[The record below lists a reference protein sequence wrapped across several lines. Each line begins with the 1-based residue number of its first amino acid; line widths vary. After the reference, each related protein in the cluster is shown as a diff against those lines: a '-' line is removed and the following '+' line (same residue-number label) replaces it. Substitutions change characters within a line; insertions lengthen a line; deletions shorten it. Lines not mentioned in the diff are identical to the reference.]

1 MEFGEAQLPSR
12 FQYDQCEG
20 FQSFCHILAVYWNEG
35 IDKVHEMKTPKAI
48 RLDRPPTIIDV
59 AKEAKVGVMS
69 VSRVIN
75 NHPSVKSS
83 TRAKVMKAIAKTGFS
98 PNDAARMLKGRM
110 GRTIGL
116 VVPDLSDFFSSCFH
130 AVQEVAIR
138 HDYQTLVVAT
148 GRSVAVEDR
157 QLESIQ
163 THRVAGLLIVTSG
176 SDGRRLKM
184 LQDSGVPVVALDR
197 PVAGL
202 HADAVLVE
210 NREGAEQG
218 VRHLIEHGHKRIACV
233 GFDSGSYTVRERIEG
248 YKLAMRGA
256 GLQPILFCDVNT
268 LEAMQ
273 ALVLRWSAAKDRPT
287 AVFSLKRI
295 SSVLLIQALHFHK
308 LRVPEDIAVVGFD
321 DFELAEVLGSPLTVV
336 HQSPTEIARAAAEL
350 LFKKIA
356 DVREGR
362 FAEKQTS
369 KMLFTTDL
377 IIRRSCGCSGK
388 E

>member
-1 MEFGEAQLPSR
+1 
-12 FQYDQCEG
+12 
-20 FQSFCHILAVYWNEG
+20 
-35 IDKVHEMKTPKAI
+35 MKSPRA
-48 RLDRPPTIIDV
+48 RRRGSPPTIIDV

-69 VSRVIN
+69 VSRVLN
-75 NHPSVKSS
+75 NHPSVKHS
-83 TRAKVMKAIAKTGFS
+83 TRSRVLRAIAKIGYS
-98 PNDAARMLKGRM
+98 PNDAARMLKGRR

-148 GRSVAVEDR
+148 GRSVAVEEQ

-163 THRVAGLLIVTSG
+163 NRVAGLLIVSSG

-184 LQDSGVPVVALDR
+184 IQENGIPVVALDR
-197 PVAGL
+197 PVAGMR
-202 HADAVLVE
+202 ADAVLVE

-218 VRHLIEHGHKRIACV
+218 VRNLIEHGHKKVACV

-248 YKLAMRGA
+248 YNLAMRNA
-256 GLQPILFCDVNT
+256 GLAPLLFSQVNS

-273 ALVLRWSAAKDRPT
+273 ALAQRWSAAKDRPT

-295 SSVLLIQALHFHK
+295 SSVYLIQALHLHQ
-308 LRVPEDIAVVGFD
+308 LRVADDIAVVGFD
-321 DFELAEVLGSPLTVV
+321 DFELAEVLGTPLTVV
-336 HQSPTEIARAAAEL
+336 RQTPTGMARAAAEL

-356 DVREGR
+356 NLQEGAV
-362 FAEKQTS
+362 AETQTA
-369 KMLFTTDL
+369 KMLFPTEL
-377 IIRRSCGCSGK
+377 IIRRSCGCPAK

>member
-1 MEFGEAQLPSR
+1 MTSPRAKRRG
-12 FQYDQCEG
+12 
-20 FQSFCHILAVYWNEG
+20 
-35 IDKVHEMKTPKAI
+35 
-48 RLDRPPTIIDV
+48 RPPTIIDV

-75 NHPSVKSS
+75 NHPSVKLS
-83 TRAKVMKAIAKTGFS
+83 TRTKVMKAIAKIS
-98 PNDAARMLKGRM
+98 YAPNDAARMLKGRR

-130 AVQEVAIR
+130 AVQEVAMR

-148 GRSVAVEDR
+148 GRSVAVEDQ

-163 THRVAGLLIVTSG
+163 NHRVAGLLIVTSG

-184 LQDSGVPVVALDR
+184 IQESGIPVVALDR

-202 HADAVLVE
+202 QADAVLVE

-218 VRHLIEHGHKRIACV
+218 VRHLIEHGHKKIACV
-233 GFDSGSYTVRERIEG
+233 GFDSGSYTVGERIEG
-248 YKLAMRGA
+248 YKLAMRSA
-256 GLQPILFCDVNT
+256 GLQPILFSQVNT

-287 AVFSLKRI
+287 AAFSMKRI
-295 SSVLLIQALHFHK
+295 SSVYLIQALHLHQ

-321 DFELAEVLGSPLTVV
+321 DFELAEVLGTPLTVV
-336 HQSPTEIARAAAEL
+336 RQTPTGMARAAAEL

-356 DVREGR
+356 NLQEGTG
-362 FAEKQTS
+362 AEAQRA
-369 KMLFTTDL
+369 KMLFPTDL
-377 IIRRSCGCSGK
+377 IIRRSCGCLAR

>member
-1 MEFGEAQLPSR
+1 MTTLRARRRG
-12 FQYDQCEG
+12 
-20 FQSFCHILAVYWNEG
+20 
-35 IDKVHEMKTPKAI
+35 
-48 RLDRPPTIIDV
+48 RPPTIIDV
-59 AKEAKVGVMS
+59 AREAKVGVMS

-75 NHPSVKSS
+75 NHPSVKHS
-83 TRAKVMKAIAKTGFS
+83 TRAKVMKAIAKIGYS
-98 PNDAARMLKGRM
+98 PNDAARMLKGRR

-148 GRSVAVEDR
+148 GRSVAVEEQ

-163 THRVAGLLIVTSG
+163 NRVAGLLIVSSG

-184 LQDSGVPVVALDR
+184 IQESGVPVVALDR
-197 PVAGL
+197 PVAGVQ
-202 HADAVLVE
+202 ADAVLVE

-218 VRHLIEHGHKRIACV
+218 VRHLIEHGHKKIACV

-248 YKLAMRGA
+248 YKLAMRNA
-256 GLQPILFCDVNT
+256 GLEPILFTQVNS
-268 LEAMQ
+268 LEVMQ
-273 ALVLRWSAAKDRPT
+273 ALAQRWSAAKDRPT

-295 SSVLLIQALHFHK
+295 SSVYLIQALHLHK
-308 LRVPEDIAVVGFD
+308 LRVPGEVAVVGFD
-321 DFELAEVLGSPLTVV
+321 DFELAEVLGTPLTVV
-336 HQSPTEIARAAAEL
+336 RQTPTGMARAAAEL

-356 DVREGR
+356 NLQEDAVSET
-362 FAEKQTS
+362 QTA
-369 KMLFTTDL
+369 KILFPTDL
-377 IIRRSCGCSGK
+377 IVRRSCGCPAK

>member
-1 MEFGEAQLPSR
+1 
-12 FQYDQCEG
+12 
-20 FQSFCHILAVYWNEG
+20 
-35 IDKVHEMKTPKAI
+35 MKRPKA
-48 RLDRPPTIIDV
+48 RRRGRPPTIIDV
-59 AKEAKVGVMS
+59 AREAKVGVMS

-75 NHPSVKSS
+75 NHPSVKLS
-83 TRAKVMKAIAKTGFS
+83 TRSRVMKAIARIGYS
-98 PNDAARMLKGRM
+98 PNDAARMLKGRR

-148 GRSVAVEDR
+148 GRSVTVEDQ

-163 THRVAGLLIVTSG
+163 NRVAGLLIVTSG
-176 SDGRRLKM
+176 SDGSRLKM
-184 LQDSGVPVVALDR
+184 IQESGIPVVALDR

-202 HADAVLVE
+202 QADAVLVE

-218 VRHLIEHGHKRIACV
+218 VRHLIEHGHKKIACV

-248 YKLAMRGA
+248 YNMAMRSA
-256 GLQPILFCDVNT
+256 GLQPVLLTNVNT

-273 ALVLRWSAAKDRPT
+273 TLVSRWSAAKDRPT
-287 AVFSLKRI
+287 AAFSLKRI
-295 SSVLLIQALHFHK
+295 SSVYLIQALHLHK
-308 LRVPEDIAVVGFD
+308 LRVPADIALVGFD
-321 DFELAEVLGSPLTVV
+321 DFELAEVLGTPLTVV
-336 HQSPTEIARAAAEL
+336 RQTPTGIARAAAEL

-356 DVREGR
+356 NLQEEAVAEG
-362 FAEKQTS
+362 QTA
-369 KMLFTTDL
+369 KMLFPTEL
-377 IIRRSCGCSGK
+377 ILRRSCGCPAR

>member
-1 MEFGEAQLPSR
+1 
-12 FQYDQCEG
+12 
-20 FQSFCHILAVYWNEG
+20 
-35 IDKVHEMKTPKAI
+35 
-48 RLDRPPTIIDV
+48 V
-59 AKEAKVGVMS
+59 AREAKVGVMS

-75 NHPSVKSS
+75 NHPSVKHS
-83 TRAKVMKAIAKTGFS
+83 TRAKVMKAIARIGYS
-98 PNDAARMLKGRM
+98 PNDAARMLKGRR

-138 HDYQTLVVAT
+138 HDYQTVVVAT
-148 GRSVAVEDR
+148 GRSVTVEEQ

-163 THRVAGLLIVTSG
+163 NRVAGLLIVSSG
-176 SDGRRLKM
+176 SDGMRLKM
-184 LQDSGVPVVALDR
+184 IQESGVPVVALDR

-202 HADAVLVE
+202 QADAVLVE

-218 VRHLIEHGHKRIACV
+218 VRHLIEHGHKKIACV

-248 YKLAMRGA
+248 YKLAMRNA
-256 GLQPILFCDVNT
+256 RIEPILFTQVNS

-273 ALVLRWSAAKDRPT
+273 ALAQRWSGAKDRPT
-287 AVFSLKRI
+287 AAFSLKRI
-295 SSVLLIQALHFHK
+295 SSVYLIQALHLHK

-321 DFELAEVLGSPLTVV
+321 DFELAEVLGTPLTVV
-336 HQSPTEIARAAAEL
+336 RQTPTGMARAAAEL

-356 DVREGR
+356 NLQEGI
-362 FAEKQTS
+362 AETQTA
-369 KMLFTTDL
+369 KMLFPTDL
-377 IIRRSCGCSGK
+377 IIRRSCGCPAR

>member
-1 MEFGEAQLPSR
+1 MT
-12 FQYDQCEG
+12 
-20 FQSFCHILAVYWNEG
+20 
-35 IDKVHEMKTPKAI
+35 TPRA
-48 RLDRPPTIIDV
+48 RRRGRPPTIIDV
-59 AKEAKVGVMS
+59 AREAKVGVMS

-75 NHPSVKSS
+75 NHPSVKHS
-83 TRAKVMKAIAKTGFS
+83 TRAKVMKAIARIGYS
-98 PNDAARMLKGRM
+98 PNDAARMLKGRR

-148 GRSVAVEDR
+148 GRNVAVEDQ

-163 THRVAGLLIVTSG
+163 NRVAGLLIVSSG
-176 SDGRRLKM
+176 SDGSRLKTI
-184 LQDSGVPVVALDR
+184 QESGVPIVALDR

-202 HADAVLVE
+202 QADAVLVE

-218 VRHLIEHGHKRIACV
+218 VRHLIEHGHKKIACV
-233 GFDSGSYTVRERIEG
+233 GFDSGSYTVGERIEG
-248 YKLAMRGA
+248 YKLAMRNA
-256 GLQPILFCDVNT
+256 GLEPILLSHVNT

-287 AVFSLKRI
+287 AAFSLKRI
-295 SSVLLIQALHFHK
+295 SSVYLIQALHLHK
-308 LRVPEDIAVVGFD
+308 LRVPEHMAVVGFD
-321 DFELAEVLGSPLTVV
+321 DFELAEVLGTPLTVV
-336 HQSPTEIARAAAEL
+336 RQTPARMARAAAEL

-356 DVREGR
+356 NLQDGSVTE
-362 FAEKQTS
+362 AQSS
-369 KMLFTTDL
+369 KMLFPTDL
-377 IIRRSCGCSGK
+377 IVRRSCGCPAR